1 MNFLAKSFKPRKLI
15 MFALAQEFV
24 VANEIKRKLKF
35 SRKPFHDDRAKLTQI
50 SLHY

>member
-24 VANEIKRKLKF
+24 VAKEIKRKLKF
-35 SRKPFHDDRAKLTQI
+35 SRKSFHDDSEQL
-50 SLHY
+50 